1 MPLMTSSTKSENIK
15 KIRDFKGKS
24 LIKLPLDFVVL
35 DLETTGLDFQYD
47 DIIEFAAIRVR
58 NGVAVDSYESLIHIT
73 NKLDPYITE
82 LTGITNEM
90 LTDAPSLED
99 VLSKARAF
107 MGDDILVGYNV
118 NFDINF
124 LYDAYEKTGG
134 EYFNNN
140 YIDAWRFSRRLFPEQ
155 KHHRLKDMVETLNIS
170 RSDEHRALSDCDAT
184 LECYFKLRELALEKY
199 GDEKQFAAT
208 WRKKSSFYNTFD
220 AIKVSSIKT
229 DNVVFDET
237 HPLYG
242 KVCVFTGK
250 LNSMTRT
257 DAAKAVVDVG
267 GICGDNVT
275 KDTNYLILGNNDYC
289 AMIKDGKSNKQKKA
303 EKYKLDGL
311 EIEII
316 SEAVFLD
323 LISYCG
329 QWWKTV

>member
-1 MPLMTSSTKSENIK
+1 MTSSTKSENIK

-35 DLETTGLDFQYD
+35 DLETTGFDSQYD

-58 NGVAVDSYESLIHIT
+58 NGVAVDSYESLIHI
-73 NKLDPYITE
+73 NYKLDPYITE
-82 LTGITNEM
+82 LTGITDEM

-208 WRKKSSFYNTFD
+208 W
-220 AIKVSSIKT
+220 
-229 DNVVFDET
+229 
-237 HPLYG
+237 
-242 KVCVFTGK
+242 
-250 LNSMTRT
+250 
-257 DAAKAVVDVG
+257 
-267 GICGDNVT
+267 
-275 KDTNYLILGNNDYC
+275 
-289 AMIKDGKSNKQKKA
+289 QKKNHHS
-303 EKYKLDGL
+303 
-311 EIEII
+311 II
-316 SEAVFLD
+316 H
-323 LISYCG
+323 LI
-329 QWWKTV
+329 Q